1 MNSKKNTQKVL
12 EIKNITKSF
21 GSVIALNDVSF
32 DIYKNEIVGLVGD
45 NGAGKSTLIK
55 IVAGVFQAASGSI
68 WMNDRKMSFKSTL
81 DARKVGIETV
91 YQDLSLCDKLDVVS
105 NLFMG
110 RENCRKILGI
120 DFLLEK
126 EMEVY
131 AADSLKKTGIDMPS
145 LKEKVRFLSGGQRQC
160 TAFVRA
166 TMWGSKI
173 ILLDEPYAA
182 LGVRETAKVLKV
194 TENLVRTNENLS
206 MIFISHNLQHVFSIV
221 DRIVVLRHGEVVGIR
236 ERRKT
241 DPDEIVGLITGSI
254 LISNS
259 GRT

>member
-1 MNSKKNTQKVL
+1 MNSKKSYTKIL
-12 EIKNITKSF
+12 EIKNISKSF
-21 GSVIALNDVSF
+21 GAVVALNNVSF
-32 DIYKNEIVGLVGD
+32 DLYENEIVGLVGD
-45 NGAGKSTLIK
+45 NGAGKTTLIK
-55 IVAGVFQAASGSI
+55 IISGVFPADSGEI
-68 WMNDRKMSFKSTL
+68 RMNGKKVYFKSTL
-81 DARKVGIETV
+81 DARKAGIETV

-105 NLFMG
+105 NLFLG
-110 RENCRKILGI
+110 RERCRKILGI
-120 DFLLEK
+120 DFLIEK

-131 AADSLKKTGIDMPS
+131 AANSLSKTGIDIPS

-194 TENLVRTNENLS
+194 TENLIRTNKNLS

-221 DRIVVLRHGEVVGIR
+221 DRIVVLRHGEVIGIKVKK
-236 ERRKT
+236 EIN
-241 DPDEIVGLITGSI
+241 PDEIVGMITGAI
-254 LISNS
+254 F
-259 GRT
+259 